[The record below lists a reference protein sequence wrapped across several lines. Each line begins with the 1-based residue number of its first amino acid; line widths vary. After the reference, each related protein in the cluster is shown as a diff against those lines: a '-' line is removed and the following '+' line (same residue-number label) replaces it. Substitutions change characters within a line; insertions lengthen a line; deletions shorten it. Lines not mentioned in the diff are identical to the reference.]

1 MAQTQV
7 NGEAGN
13 GLVKVT
19 ATCNHV
25 IHKID
30 IDPKLIAQSVDDKEM
45 LEDLVLAA
53 IADAY
58 EKAEDLT
65 SSRMSQFT
73 AGLPAGMGDFSN
85 NSFSSCLKIRN
96 FLSSRTQQLKN

>member
-1 MAQTQV
+1 
-7 NGEAGN
+7 
-13 GLVKVT
+13 
-19 ATCNHV
+19 
-25 IHKID
+25 
-30 IDPKLIAQSVDDKEM
+30 M

-73 AGLPAGMGDFSN
+73 AGLPAGMGDF
-85 NSFSSCLKIRN
+85 FK
-96 FLSSRTQQLKN
+96 